1 MKNGR
6 IILLSNCAV
15 CGSKKINFFKEQEAV
30 NFGNLLKLATV
41 SFTAPFKLLGI

>member
-15 CGSKKINFFKEQEAV
+15 CGSKKIIFKEQEAV
-30 NFGNLLKLATV
+30 NFGSLLKPATV